1 MWFFDQDNNTPIICL
16 FSPPELH
23 LLIGPFNKIYI
34 ELEVISS
41 QIVDWQ
47 KACNVKKEEH
57 YDESFAGNDSRKLL
71 KDFDWTEALIHL
83 SCCGMFVSA
92 FKSFNEVVSSC
103 YGNELYREHQ
113 CKPYLLKLHEI
124 RYHLVLEV
132 NRHGRVSMILSKR
145 LARGSKVVHRLLIF
159 LEVFKI

>member
-1 MWFFDQDNNTPIICL
+1 M
-16 FSPPELH
+16 SM
-23 LLIGPFNKIYI
+23 
-34 ELEVISS
+34 
-41 QIVDWQ
+41 
-47 KACNVKKEEH
+47 
-57 YDESFAGNDSRKLL
+57 KLL
-71 KDFDWTEALIHL
+71 KYFDCIEALIHL

-92 FKSFNEVVSSC
+92 FKSFNEVVPSC

-145 LARGSKVVHRLLIF
+145 LARGIK
-159 LEVFKI
+159 